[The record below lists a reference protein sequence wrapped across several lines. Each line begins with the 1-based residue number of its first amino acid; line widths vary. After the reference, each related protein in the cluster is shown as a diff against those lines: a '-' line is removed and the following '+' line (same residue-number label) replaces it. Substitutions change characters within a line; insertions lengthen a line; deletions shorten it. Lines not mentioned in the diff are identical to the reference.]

1 MHPAE
6 PSYVWESQS
15 RTAKIMVVDDNPL
28 ISEVIRSV
36 LQSERIDVTTCANGQ
51 DALESLKTD
60 TFDLIICDVMMPV
73 MGGYEL
79 YEKVRN
85 DSKFYHVPFLFLTAL
100 DSEDEKTK
108 GISSGADDYLVKPFD
123 PKQLVTIV
131 KGKLARAHGIKS
143 QSAEQYEKYRRAVLH
158 TLSHEFRTPLVAINT
173 GTELLLGRPEL
184 EQGKIRTLVEAIQR
198 GGARLERLVTDF
210 MLLQQIQAGL
220 SEQIA
225 KTNSKKTSA
234 KQLESHLIERFY
246 CAAKEVKRVVQI
258 ETSISEN
265 AFIHVFESQIYDAA
279 ERILHNAFKFS
290 KSEQP
295 VYVSIITLGD
305 ELAIRIKDQGVGMSL
320 ARCSE
325 ISQPFHQ
332 LDRDKLEQQGSGIGL
347 SIAQAY
353 LGYNNAKFEVVS
365 TEGVGTEVS
374 MFIPLVER

>member
-1 MHPAE
+1 
-6 PSYVWESQS
+6 
-15 RTAKIMVVDDNPL
+15 MVVDDNPL
-28 ISEVIRSV
+28 ISGVIRSV
-36 LQSERIDVTTCANGQ
+36 LQSERIDVTTCANGKE
-51 DALESLKTD
+51 ALESLKTD

-100 DSEDEKTK
+100 DSEDEKSK

-123 PKQLVTIV
+123 PKQLTTIV
-131 KGKLARAHGIKS
+131 KGKLARARGIKS
-143 QSAEQYEKYRRAVLH
+143 QSEEQYEKYRRSVLH

-173 GTELLLGRPEL
+173 GTELLLDRPEL
-184 EQGKIRTLVEAIQR
+184 EQGKIRNLVEAIQR

-220 SEQIA
+220 SERLA
-225 KTNSKKTSA
+225 KSSSRRIDVKEFVTS
-234 KQLESHLIERFY
+234 LIERLSSV
-246 CAAKEVKRVVQI
+246 AKEAHRSVKFESSIVDAVI
-258 ETSISEN
+258 E
-265 AFIHVFESQIYDAA
+265 VFETQIYDAT
-279 ERILHNAFKFS
+279 ERVLHNAFKFS
-290 KSEQP
+290 KPEQL
-295 VYVSIITLGD
+295 VDVSVITLGD
-305 ELAIRIKDQGVGMSL
+305 ELAIRIKDRGVGMSP

-325 ISQPFHQ
+325 ISQPFRQ

-353 LGYNNAKFEVVS
+353 LGYNKAKLDIVS

-374 MFIPLVER
+374 ILIPLVD